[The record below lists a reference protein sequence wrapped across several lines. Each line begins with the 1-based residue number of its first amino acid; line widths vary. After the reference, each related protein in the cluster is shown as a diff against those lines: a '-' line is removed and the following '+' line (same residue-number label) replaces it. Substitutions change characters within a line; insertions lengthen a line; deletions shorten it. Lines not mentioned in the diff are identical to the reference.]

1 MRGCVLL
8 ELPKRGFCLHLKNKF
23 CFYVGVTGSG
33 FPFDFGRVPYKGK
46 RPLKDMIGSY
56 KNRHSSGDP
65 STEGTWG
72 NGSASKMACE
82 MQLQVQSQQ
91 EELEQLKK
99 DLCSQKVTSPS
110 VSLLS
115 HQQGGGPGAKPGFQ
129 VPLTLFLPRRCFPLK
144 VPCCHGH
151 CPRHCHSAGS
161 FVERL
166 WNFPGG

>member
-8 ELPKRGFCLHLKNKF
+8 EFPNRGFCLHLKSKF
-23 CFYVGVTGSG
+23 CFYAGVTGSG

-72 NGSASKMACE
+72 SGSASKMACE

-99 DLCSQKVTSPS
+99 DLCGQKVASPSASLSSHQRAGVRGPSLAAFRFLSFLSQKVLSPQS
-110 VSLLS
+110 AMLPWPLS
-115 HQQGGGPGAKPGFQ
+115 
-129 VPLTLFLPRRCFPLK
+129 
-144 VPCCHGH
+144 
-151 CPRHCHSAGS
+151 
-161 FVERL
+161 
-166 WNFPGG
+166 